1 MRPEPGRAGH
11 RVVCRALAAALA
23 AVLGACG
30 GAPTLPARPPAS
42 IAPVTVAEA
51 FVTPASPD
59 DEIDSVATW
68 HAADGAVWLLATAK
82 RGGRV
87 LVYDGVTGAWL
98 GTLDPADGV
107 PLLRP
112 NGIAVVDDV
121 AFVVDQ
127 RARRVEMLQLPDGR
141 RLGTLGATELANPYG
156 IWVHARPGTWD
167 VYVTDSYRLE
177 DGRMPPP
184 EQLGRRVRHFRVS
197 PGAVPRVR
205 STRAFGDTRGSG
217 MLLTVESIAGDPR
230 HGRLLVAEEQ
240 LDAASGLR
248 VYRTDGRYT
257 GTSIA
262 GGVFAHQAEGI
273 VLLACA
279 DGSGFWIAS
288 DQHPEQQR
296 FHVFDRASLRW
307 LASFRGQVVR
317 DTDGLAFDRGPL
329 PGFPDGVLYAQHDN
343 RAVVAFD
350 WGKLARALGLE
361 PGCG

>member
-1 MRPEPGRAGH
+1 MRPEPGRAGR

-23 AVLGACG
+23 ALLGACG
-30 GAPTLPARPPAS
+30 GAPTLPARPPAA
-42 IAPVTVAEA
+42 IEPVTVAEA
-51 FVTPASPD
+51 FVTPESPA

-68 HAADGAVWLLATAK
+68 HAADGTVWLLATAK
-82 RGGRV
+82 RGARV
-87 LVYDGVTGAWL
+87 LVYDAATGTAL

-107 PLLRP
+107 PLSRP
-112 NGIAVVDDV
+112 NGIAVADDV

-127 RARRVEMLQLPDGR
+127 QGRRVEMLHLPDGR
-141 RLGTLGATELANPYG
+141 RLGTLGETVLRNPYG

-167 VYVTDSYRLE
+167 VYVTDSYRLD

-205 STRAFGDTRGSG
+205 STRAFGETRGSG

-230 HGRLLVAEEQ
+230 HDRLLVAEEQ

-248 VYRTDGRYT
+248 VYRSDGRYT

-262 GGVFAHQAEGI
+262 AGVFAHQAEGI

-279 DGSGFWIAS
+279 DGSGFWVAS

-307 LASFRGQVVR
+307 LASFRGRIAR
-317 DTDGLAFDRGPL
+317 DTDGLAFERGPL
-329 PGFPDGVLYAQHDN
+329 PGFPDGLLYAQHDN

-350 WGKLARALGLE
+350 WGRVARALDLE